1 MSVSGSPAAEADR
14 GALADQRDFLLRSLE
29 DLEREHDAG
38 DVDDHDYAALK
49 DDYTARAARVLRALE
64 AERPPVV
71 AAPPRSSW
79 RRRSAVALVVGAFAV
94 LAGVLVAHTAGRRD
108 DGQTIT
114 GGTRQSV
121 TEKLNSALREANEGH
136 VDSALHLYDQVLDVQ
151 PDNVE
156 AQTYRAW
163 VLTLSGN
170 LSDGLTA
177 LLEVATAHPTYP
189 DVHAFLAVVF
199 FRTGLVDQSAREL
212 DRLDRLNP
220 PAEIRQ
226 LTSSL
231 RTQIQQAQAS
241 TTTTTAQPGGGR

>member
-1 MSVSGSPAAEADR
+1 MTDAGIER

-38 DVDDHDYAALK
+38 DVDDHDYAELK

-64 AERPPVV
+64 AEQVP
-71 AAPPRSSW
+71 AAAATP
-79 RRRSAVALVVGAFAV
+79 RRSWARRATVVLGVAAFAV
-94 LAGVLVAHTAGRRD
+94 VAGVLVAHVAGRAD

-121 TEKLNSALREANEGH
+121 TEKLNTALRDANQG
-136 VDSALHLYDQVLDVQ
+136 DYQSSLDLYAQVLEVQ

-156 AQTYRAW
+156 AQTYRGW
-163 VLTLSGN
+163 VQTLSGD
-170 LSDGLTA
+170 LPHGLTS

-199 FRTGLVDQSAREL
+199 FRSGLVDQSSREL
-212 DRLDRLNP
+212 DRLDQLNP
-220 PAEIRQ
+220 PAEVRD
-226 LTSSL
+226 LTASL
-231 RTQIQQAQAS
+231 RTQIQAAQAS
-241 TTTTTAQPGGGR
+241 TTTTQPGGGK